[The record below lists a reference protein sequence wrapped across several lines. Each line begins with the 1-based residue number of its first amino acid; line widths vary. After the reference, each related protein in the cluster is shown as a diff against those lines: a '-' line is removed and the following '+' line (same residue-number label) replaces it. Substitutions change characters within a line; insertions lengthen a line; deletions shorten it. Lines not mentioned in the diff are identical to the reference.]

1 MDTAIIAIATVL
13 GPIIAVSLTLFIQH
27 RFNASQNR
35 FQKELMDRLEQDR
48 RDWEMQREN
57 ARGAYDDAWNVANRD
72 RFDRLVQAIEKL
84 SENKEEG

>member
-13 GPIIAVSLTLFIQH
+13 GPVIAVCLTLFVQY

-35 FQKELMDRLEQDR
+35 FQKELMDQLERDR

-57 ARGAYDDAWNVANRD
+57 AKGAYDDAWNVANRD
-72 RFDRLVQAIEKL
+72 RFDRLVRAIEKL
-84 SENKEEG
+84 SDNKTTG